1 MKLPLKPFYF
11 IRHGETELN
20 RQGIIIGSIDISL
33 NAHGMEQ
40 ARHAALSLKNEKF
53 DIIISS
59 PRKRALQTAE
69 VISYAIPKSIILE
82 NDLVE
87 RVWGAAEG
95 QPFDSTKS
103 LFDDDNTPDGAELF
117 TIFSQRIISTV
128 SKHLLNEQN
137 LPLFVSHGGVF
148 KALVHYLGYEKLNS
162 SNGTPFLFSPPELGG
177 TKWKIHN
184 LKDNKSKNLA

>member
-1 MKLPLKPFYF
+1 MMLPFKPFYF

-40 ARHAALSLKNEKF
+40 ARYAALNLQNEKF

-59 PRKRALQTAE
+59 PRKRALQTSE
-69 VISYAIPKSIILE
+69 VISQAIPKPIILE
-82 NDLVE
+82 SNLVE

-103 LFDDDNTPDGAELF
+103 LFDDENTPEGAEFF
-117 TIFSQRIISTV
+117 TVFSQRIISTV
-128 SKHLLNEQN
+128 AKHLLSEQG

-148 KALVHYLGYEKLNS
+148 KALVHNLGYEKLNS
-162 SNGTPFLFSPPELGG
+162 SNGIPFLFSPPEIQGA
-177 TKWKIHN
+177 KWKIYN
-184 LKDNKSKNLA
+184 LKENKSRNLT